1 MLIESPL
8 GKLLRNGWLI
18 LIFGF
23 IGFLIWGIF
32 FPLDQGIPAN
42 GVVIAEGIAKLF
54 STWKEVPLKKF

>member
-1 MLIESPL
+1 MVIEAPL

-42 GVVIAEGIAKLF
+42 GVVIVEGNRKIIQHQQGG
-54 STWKEVPLKKF
+54 TIE